1 MQKQLQRV
9 YVGNL
14 RLFEKEARA
23 KYLKKAGLPDEQTL
37 EAAKI
42 DQR

>member
-1 MQKQLQRV
+1 MQKQLLRV

-14 RLFEKEARA
+14 RLFEREARA
-23 KYLKKAGLPDEQTL
+23 KYLKKSGSPDEQAL

>member
-1 MQKQLQRV
+1 MHRV

-23 KYLKKAGLPDEQTL
+23 KYLKKAAAPDEQVL